1 MILKGETVIR
11 NDELTRILERVV
23 EIGLRGGW
31 AQFEDTPLP
40 LPLIQLAPPRSNSTK
55 EDDSSRDGSS
65 PDPSDNSESSS

>member
-40 LPLIQLAPPRSNSTK
+40 LPLIQLAPPRSSSTK
-55 EDDSSRDGSS
+55 EDDSGRDGLS